1 MRNKVGN
8 RTNLFATDVQLQSS
22 LSVAEFA
29 CSLHPASASSH
40 KCGVECKY
48 RIQIEEQLCS
58 KY

>member
-29 CSLHPASASSH
+29 SPLQPQLPHTN
-40 KCGVECKY
+40 VELNVNIGFKLRSNY
-48 RIQIEEQLCS
+48 VPNIE
-58 KY
+58 